1 MESQPTAVLR
11 KNLGNMK
18 NKDMTLSKFLNKPP
32 YVSYGKRGYKQA
44 FFKKKKKYIYFCLLN
59 LLAEA

>member
-11 KNLGNMK
+11 KTLGNMK

-32 YVSYGKRGYKQA
+32 NVSYGKRGYKQA
-44 FFKKKKKYIYFCLLN
+44 FFKKKKIHLFLFT
-59 LLAEA
+59 

>member
-18 NKDMTLSKFLNKPP
+18 NKDMTLSKFLNNPP
-32 YVSYGKRGYKQA
+32 NVSYGKREYKQA
-44 FFKKKKKYIYFCLLN
+44 FFKKKKNTSISVYLIH
-59 LLAEA
+59 